1 MNSLPAAEALGSCR
15 STESH
20 HLPVE
25 LAFRV
30 CEIGRTRVCMRARVR
45 PSIRLIRIVSVLTPE
60 LCLPKSILFKIA
72 SSESE
77 PAAEISA
84 AA

>member
-15 STESH
+15 GTELD

-25 LAFRV
+25 LAFCV
-30 CEIGRTRVCMRARVR
+30 CEIGRTRVCTRAR
-45 PSIRLIRIVSVLTPE
+45 PSIRLIRIVSVLTPQ